1 MAYKDKL
8 KYIYVEL
15 SRELLKGC
23 KHFYFNKVPYNKFF
37 VCPFL
42 IIHLEFSSVDLSA
55 KRENHFVTKLNKF

>member
-23 KHFYFNKVPYNKFF
+23 KHFSFNLGLNNQIYVIICAYVSHLFPKEII
-37 VCPFL
+37 L
-42 IIHLEFSSVDLSA
+42 II
-55 KRENHFVTKLNKF
+55 K